1 MERQTTEKPN
11 IVCVVGPTASGK
23 TAFAIELAKQRNGEI
38 VSCDSMQIY
47 KYMDIGTAKPTAK
60 ERAEVPHHMIDFADP
75 NEDYSVAEFVSKAR
89 TCIDDIIS
97 RGKLPVLCGGT
108 GLYIDSVV
116 NQIEYPEGMRDDKY
130 RAELWE
136 IAESEGNEV
145 LHNMLREIDEIAAES
160 IHPNNTKRVIRAL
173 EICKTSGMTKTE
185 ADKLAVATPIYEAE
199 IIGLNMDRERL
210 YERINRRVDIM
221 MEEGLLDEVKR
232 LAEMGIRRNSTAM
245 QAIGYKELLLYIDGK
260 CSLDEAVEKIKL
272 ESRRYAKRQL
282 TWFRRNKEI
291 VWIEN

>member
-1 MERQTTEKPN
+1 MKSQATEKPN

-23 TAFAIELAKQRNGEI
+23 TAFAIELAKRRNGEI

-60 ERAEVPHHMIDFADP
+60 ECADVPHHMIDFLDP
-75 NEDYSVAEFVSKAR
+75 NEDYSVADFVSRAR
-89 TCIDDIIS
+89 GCIGDIIS

-108 GLYIDSVV
+108 GLYIDSVL

-136 IAESEGNEV
+136 IAEKDGNEAI
-145 LHNMLREIDEIAAES
+145 HNMLKEVDEVAAES

-185 ADKLAVATPIYEAE
+185 ADKLAVKTPIYEAE
-199 IIGLNMDRERL
+199 IIGLNMQRERL

-221 MEEGLLDEVKR
+221 MEQGLLDEVKR
-232 LAEMGIRRNSTAM
+232 LERMGVRRNSTAM

-282 TWFRRNKEI
+282 TWFRRNKGI